1 MTVLFLWFPIYNS
14 DMESVIAIPEA
25 VKQEINVLTDVIV
38 KTVPVE
44 EIYLFSSYAHGTP
57 HSDSDLDLYVVLK
70 DDTEMR
76 ELDAILEIG
85 KAISRKKSMPVD
97 ILASKKN
104 RFLDRKEAPTL
115 ERQIERQGIKVY
127 G

>member
-1 MTVLFLWFPIYNS
+1 
-14 DMESVIAIPEA
+14 MESVIAISEA
-25 VKQEINVLTDVIV
+25 VKQEINILTDVIV

-44 EIYLFSSYAHGTP
+44 EIYLFGSYAHGTP

-76 ELDAILEIG
+76 ELDAMLEIG
-85 KAISRKKSMPVD
+85 KAISRKKSIPVD

-115 ERQIERQGIKVY
+115 ERQIEQQGIKVY
-127 G
+127 GQERSGERVV

>member
-1 MTVLFLWFPIYNS
+1 
-14 DMESVIAIPEA
+14 MESVIAIPEA
-25 VKQEINVLTDVIV
+25 VKQEINLLTDVIV
-38 KTVPVE
+38 RTVPVE
-44 EIYLFSSYAHGTP
+44 EIYLFGSYAYGTP

-76 ELDAILEIG
+76 EMDAMLEIG

-115 ERQIERQGIKVY
+115 ERQIEQQGIKVY